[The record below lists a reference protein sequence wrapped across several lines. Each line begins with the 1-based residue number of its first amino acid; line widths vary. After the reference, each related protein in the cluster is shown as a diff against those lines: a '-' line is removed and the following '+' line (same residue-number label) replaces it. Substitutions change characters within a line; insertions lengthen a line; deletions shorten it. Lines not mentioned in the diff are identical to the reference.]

1 MVLSREK
8 AENVSFYRDKVGLGS
23 SLEMCGP
30 ERGSRWLT
38 KALLKGDYS
47 QMIARII
54 LRLCSDDRSTIR
66 PSTKS
71 CLIPQSCKI
80 VLLLSPIWEY
90 IAGFE
95 ISFLY

>member
-47 QMIARII
+47 QMIAWK
-54 LRLCSDDRSTIR
+54 LC
-66 PSTKS
+66 
-71 CLIPQSCKI
+71 
-80 VLLLSPIWEY
+80 
-90 IAGFE
+90 G
-95 ISFLY
+95 